1 MSIITVTCPHC
12 KDETDVDEDEV
23 EQDDVI
29 VCDACG
35 EESVFW
41 NNALVTVDDAH
52 EYRCD
57 SLASRDYEA
66 RAYGRADDW

>member
-1 MSIITVTCPHC
+1 MSIDVKCPHC
-12 KDETDVDEDEV
+12 GDEIELDEDEV
-23 EQDDVI
+23 EQEDVI

-35 EESVFW
+35 EQSVFW
-41 NNALVTVDDAH
+41 NVALVTVDDAH

-66 RAYGRADDW
+66 RAYGRRDE